1 MFDMSA
7 QPAPDEPIKWWETD
21 MDNVQ
26 TRPANHPDGFSF
38 LQPHSDK
45 FWNVWLQFTSEQIAQ
60 LNFLR
65 WEYTHKPEEV
75 F

>member
-1 MFDMSA
+1 ML
-7 QPAPDEPIKWWETD
+7 QEPDEPIKWWETD
-21 MDNVQ
+21 MDKEDVQ

-45 FWNVWLQFTSEQIAQ
+45 FWNVWLQFTSEQIGK
-60 LNFLR
+60 LNYLR
-65 WEYTHKPEEV
+65 WMYRHKPEEV